1 MINRDKPTGLTR
13 VVRAFG
19 YSLQGFRHA
28 WREEAAFRQEL
39 CLAVAVV
46 PAGLY
51 LGRSGV
57 ERALLVW
64 PDAAD
69 PGRRDLEQRG
79 RGGGGPSGM
88 ERHPLAGMAKDMGS
102 AAVMLSFVIAR
113 NRVAPHLVRSL
124 TSTNYHLPYRICML
138 RSTLLLSVGSSVVR
152 APRGRSRGEP
162 AVHGA
167 APGGRDAGGSRA
179 TDSAAGTG
187 TARPSARPRTGRRP
201 SSASPPAWSPF
212 RSTARAPSTRNG
224 TRRRRPPAS

>member
-39 CLAVAVV
+39 ILAVVVV

-64 PDAAD
+64 PMLQILLVEILNSAVEAVVD
-69 PGRRDLEQRG
+69 R
-79 RGGGGPSGM
+79 SGM

-102 AAVMLSFVIAR
+102 AAVLLSFG
-113 NRVAPHLVRSL
+113 
-124 TSTNYHLPYRICML
+124 ML
-138 RSTLLLSVGSSVVR
+138 GTVWLLILSD
-152 APRGRSRGEP
+152 
-162 AVHGA
+162 H
-167 APGGRDAGGSRA
+167 
-179 TDSAAGTG
+179 
-187 TARPSARPRTGRRP
+187 
-201 SSASPPAWSPF
+201 
-212 RSTARAPSTRNG
+212 
-224 TRRRRPPAS
+224 